1 MAGGGAAAAPEIDAY
16 NLSMTKT
23 VEGHIDEISKN
34 GTLARPYGDSRA
46 TMQLI
51 IEGTKPT
58 ADPQGNPNTLR
69 WDAPGTM
76 NGSRGSYQLVID
88 TSTNTVLHWQFESS
102 K

>member
-1 MAGGGAAAAPEIDAY
+1 
-16 NLSMTKT
+16 
-23 VEGHIDEISKN
+23 
-34 GTLARPYGDSRA
+34 
-46 TMQLI
+46 MQLI

-58 ADPQGNPNTLR
+58 ADPLGNPNTLR

-76 NGSRGSYQLVID
+76 NGSRGNYELVID